1 MKLTG
6 DIRRDFDKV
15 TAENTHLKDRIL
27 GYQEQIHDL
36 RRSLDKMQKAK
47 DSQEAAYEEQLAEKD
62 AIIKE
67 LKNRLEHELAL
78 KGHDGTNTGTPTSQT
93 PVNKKKVIPNS
104 RRSTGKKKGGQPGHA
119 RHMMEVPSDD
129 EIDETVVHEL
139 KEDECCPRCG
149 GIYYVFT
156 GECEV
161 RYEVDIRIDVVKKR
175 HEYHVY
181 ECTRC
186 GERFRTGIAPGLRAE
201 CQYGPAVQASALSL
215 MNTVNAP
222 INKVR
227 MFLSGLTGGQA
238 APCEGYIA
246 KLQRRASSALDPFM
260 ADLRLLLV
268 TRSLVYWDDT
278 VIMINKTR
286 GCLRF
291 YGDEG
296 IAYYTAHPHKDMEG
310 LDDDNVL
317 SLLTSQTTTMHDHN
331 KVNYNEKYS
340 FQNIECN
347 QHLQRDLQKSADDT
361 GHPELME
368 LKELISKTIKDRKE
382 QIASGAEAFDD
393 VYTARFEEQLEDILD
408 RAEKKNLQD
417 FNPYSGQFEQNLI
430 ERIREYHDNYF
441 SWVYDFSL
449 PTTNNLSERAL
460 RCVKS
465 HMKISGQFESEKTAG
480 YFARIKSYVET
491 CRRNGINEIHAL
503 TRLCEGNPYTVKEI
517 FSLGSQ

>member
-15 TAENTHLKDRIL
+15 TAENAQLKDRIL

-36 RRSLDKMQKAK
+36 RRSLNKTQKAK
-47 DSQEAAYEEQLAEKD
+47 DNQKAAYEEQLAEKD

-78 KGHDGTNTGTPTSQT
+78 KGHDGTNTGIPTSRT

-104 RRSTGKKKGGQPGHA
+104 RRNTGKKKGGQPGHE
-119 RHMMEVPSDD
+119 RHTMEIPSDD
-129 EIDETVVHEL
+129 EIDEIVAHEL
-139 KEDECCPRCG
+139 NEDECCPECG
-149 GIYYVFT
+149 GQDYIFT

-161 RYEVDIRIDVVKKR
+161 KYEVDIRIDVVRKR
-175 HEYHVY
+175 HEYYVY
-181 ECTRC
+181 ECMGC

-201 CQYGPAVQASALSL
+201 CQYGPVVQASALSL

-227 MFLSGLTGGQA
+227 MFLSGLTDGQA

-260 ADLRLLLV
+260 ADLRILLV

-278 VIMINKTR
+278 VIMINKAR

-296 IAYYTAHPHKDMEG
+296 IALYAAHLHKDMES
-310 LDDDNVL
+310 LDDDNIL
-317 SLLTSQTTTMHDHN
+317 TLLTPQTTVMHDHN

-340 FQNIECN
+340 FKNIECN

-361 GHPELME
+361 GHPELLE

-382 QIASGAEAFDD
+382 LTASGVENFEDA
-393 VYTARFEEQLEDILD
+393 YTERFEEQQKDILD
-408 RAEKKNLQD
+408 RAEKKNRQD
-417 FNPYSGQFEQNLI
+417 FNPYFGQFEQNLI

-441 SWVYDFSL
+441 LWIYDFSL
-449 PTTNNLSERAL
+449 PTTDNLSERAL

-480 YFARIKSYVET
+480 YFAKIKSYVET
-491 CRRNGINEIHAL
+491 CRRNGINEIQAL

-517 FSLGSQ
+517 FSSDPQ